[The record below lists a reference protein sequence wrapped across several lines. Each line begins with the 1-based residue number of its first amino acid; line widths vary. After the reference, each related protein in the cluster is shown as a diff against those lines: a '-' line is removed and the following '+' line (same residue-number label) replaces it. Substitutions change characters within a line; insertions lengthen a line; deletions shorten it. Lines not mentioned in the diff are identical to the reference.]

1 MFYFNKIILFRKKN
15 IFFYYLERMGDRKK
29 SVFVVYYSMYGHVQT
44 LAREVA
50 KGVELAGG

>member
-1 MFYFNKIILFRKKN
+1 MADKKKLV
-15 IFFYYLERMGDRKK
+15 Y
-29 SVFVVYYSMYGHVQT
+29 VVYYSMYGHVQT